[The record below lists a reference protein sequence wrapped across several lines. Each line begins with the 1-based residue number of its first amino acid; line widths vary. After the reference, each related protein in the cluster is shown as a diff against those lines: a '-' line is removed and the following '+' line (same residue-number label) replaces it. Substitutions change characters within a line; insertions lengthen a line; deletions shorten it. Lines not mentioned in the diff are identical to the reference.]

1 MKSRG
6 GKKREKHCALAGNRG
21 WLSRVGSECSTT
33 EPPMLLPVRVS
44 DSSPESI
51 SRATEEPGAAR
62 QKSSKIGL
70 PLRLWKTELT
80 D

>member
-33 EPPMLLPVRVS
+33 EPAMLLPVHVS

-51 SRATEEPGAAR
+51 SRATEDPAAVKLR
-62 QKSSKIGL
+62 GSKIGL
-70 PLRLWKTELT
+70 QHCL
-80 D
+80 